1 MTFAVGANILAILSA
16 QRTRM
21 SDRTET
27 PAQTPVA
34 SPSGWQA
41 RKSAATRR
49 QIVEATL
56 RCFSKLGYFHA
67 TTPAIAEE
75 SGLSR
80 GAMLHHFPTRPEVV
94 RAAVEH
100 LQAKRLKAFHS
111 VMVGSSST
119 ENRAHAV
126 LRAHW
131 QQLRHPL
138 YAVLIELYVA
148 ARTDPELADILLPA
162 ERAFVR
168 EMRMVARKIVPEWR
182 SAGANFD
189 VGFDLMYYVLQG
201 AALNMFLHGTSEPK
215 EDVFRYL
222 LAQLDELA
230 LGRPIGA
237 ADRAG
242 ARAGKS

>member
-1 MTFAVGANILAILSA
+1 MP
-16 QRTRM
+16 
-21 SDRTET
+21 DRTQK
-27 PAQTPVA
+27 PSHAPVA
-34 SPSGWQA
+34 LPSGWQA

-56 RCFSKLGYFHA
+56 RCFSRLGYFHA

-80 GAMLHHFPTRPEVV
+80 GAMLHHFPTRMDVV

-100 LQAKRLKAFHS
+100 LQAKRLKAFRA
-111 VMVGSSST
+111 VLEGSSSN

-162 ERAFVR
+162 ESAFVR
-168 EMRMVARKIVPEWR
+168 EMRVVARRIVPEWR
-182 SAGANFD
+182 SAGTNFD

-230 LGRPIGA
+230 LGRPIGVA
-237 ADRAG
+237 EPAVAG
-242 ARAGKS
+242 AGKN